1 MMTKAEILQSQL
13 GSYSIWY
20 IESQA
25 VFSEFVPCTTMTKA
39 EILKSQHG
47 ERRLYCHWYDLTRID
62 FDVITDTTLTDI
74 YHGQA

>member
-20 IESQA
+20 IESRA

-47 ERRLYCHWYDLTRID
+47 SFYTW
-62 FDVITDTTLTDI
+62 
-74 YHGQA
+74 